1 MNKGSILATVLF
13 HFFVNIMQEVTNMN
27 QVSKCIEAGAL
38 IVVVVIIVL
47 INKDLFFK

>member
-1 MNKGSILATVLF
+1 
-13 HFFVNIMQEVTNMN
+13 MN